1 MRVIERPFSD
11 LLRHPKDVAHD
22 VDDTDVV
29 LRRRDE
35 PDLRLSRA
43 DRETDRAD
51 AVAALART
59 LRNLAVHN
67 QSALSSALADTFPW
81 LEFLPAAD
89 RRLFVDEFS
98 RVVIAAADLDNYT
111 ALTQLIREWR
121 ATAEV
126 HSDPKLARRLRRP
139 VEADGERVHEPAS

>member
-11 LLRHPKDVAHD
+11 LLRHPKDVAGE
-22 VDDTDVV
+22 VDDGDVV
-29 LRRRDE
+29 LRRRDQ

-43 DRETDRAD
+43 DRELERALAFA
-51 AVAALART
+51 AVARAMRK
-59 LRNLAVHN
+59 LAVHTPA
-67 QSALSSALADTFPW
+67 ALSDALGDAFPW

-98 RVVIAAADLDNYT
+98 RVVTAAAELDNV
-111 ALTQLIREWR
+111 APVTQLIREWR

-126 HSDPKLARRLRRP
+126 HADPKLARRLRGA
-139 VEADGERVHEPAS
+139 VDASGDRVSLPTG